1 MRRFIYL
8 IVTKENHVS
17 KNIGKP
23 WFQYKEFI
31 MLKNAKKKSEY
42 LLQKKKEKK
51 KQNSMK
57 PTSML
62 IFHSRSKIIKIGI
75 KLL

>member
-1 MRRFIYL
+1 MRRFIFL

-23 WFQYKEFI
+23 WFRYKEFI
-31 MLKNAKKKSEY
+31 MLKNAKKKIGIF
-42 LLQKKKEKK
+42 LAKEKRKK